1 MDLEILFF
9 LSLLFLSLLNSISG
23 HTFSPFTYSKRLMF
37 AGYNLQMTLKTFESN
52 EKNQEFHVKIVIF
65 NF

>member
-1 MDLEILFF
+1 M
-9 LSLLFLSLLNSISG
+9 
-23 HTFSPFTYSKRLMF
+23 FS
-37 AGYNLQMTLKTFESN
+37 GYNLQMTLKTFESN